1 MPVSAHCGKHVN
13 VRSRT
18 CKGLCPGNAKE
29 TKSCSRFV
37 PCPGKGARAPP
48 PVLRTNLHS
57 YNIVLKFRAISSSC
71 FMDNQRNGLETH
83 ATGLVTSVLR
93 PDTHYFGMKARAT
106 IRSKKWGTDSKIRTS
121 WGCFSNFLKHLTL
134 NQYFQILKAHLI

>member
-1 MPVSAHCGKHVN
+1 MFVAELVKDFVLGKQKKRRVVHVLFRVQ
-13 VRSRT
+13 VRVH
-18 CKGLCPGNAKE
+18 
-29 TKSCSRFV
+29 V
-37 PCPGKGARAPP
+37 PPP

-57 YNIVLKFRAISSSC
+57 YNIFAPFLQYSRAKFRAISSRC
-71 FMDNQRNGLETH
+71 FMDNQRNGLETQ

-106 IRSKKWGTDSKIRTS
+106 IRSKKWGIDSKIRTS
-121 WGCFSNFLKHLTL
+121 WECFSNFLKHLTL

>member
-1 MPVSAHCGKHVN
+1 MFVAELVKDFVLGKQKKRRVVHVLFRVQ
-13 VRSRT
+13 VR
-18 CKGLCPGNAKE
+18 
-29 TKSCSRFV
+29 V
-37 PCPGKGARAPP
+37 HVP
-48 PVLRTNLHS
+48 PVLRTNIHS
-57 YNIVLKFRAISSSC
+57 YNIVLKFRAISSRC
-71 FMDNQRNGLETH
+71 FMDNRRNGLETQ

-93 PDTHYFGMKARAT
+93 PDTHYYGIKARAT